1 MSSGTQTPPV
11 EVLDGQRVRV
21 TCRKC
26 GTPVTLDFGHMTR
39 EQALDVAAKIDIGPR
54 ECPGY
59 HVELSG
65 WRRLWRMD
73 EAIEALFGEDSP

>member
-1 MSSGTQTPPV
+1 MSSTTQTPPV
-11 EVLDGQRVRV
+11 EVLGEGRVRV

-26 GTPVTLDFGHMTR
+26 GTPVTLDFGDMTR
-39 EQALDVAAKIDIGPR
+39 EQALEVSAKLDIGPR

-59 HVELSG
+59 HVELAG

-73 EAIEALFGEDSP
+73 EAIEALYGEGSP

>member
-1 MSSGTQTPPV
+1 MSSVTKMPPV
-11 EVLDGQRVRV
+11 EVLEDRRVRV

-26 GTPVTLDFGHMTR
+26 GTPVTLEFGDMTR
-39 EQALDVAAKIDIGPR
+39 EQAVDVAAKIDVGPR

-59 HVELSG
+59 HVELCG

-73 EAIEALFGEDSP
+73 EAIEALFGEGSP